1 MKQFKRFILLVLC
14 IGCFSSTLL
23 VSAGSNSRTIYNSQK
38 TVKAYSKASYSK
50 ATIKDHLKISAEING
65 GCDASKI
72 GASNSAYYKYKD
84 KIFEYNEQGDDVTAI
99 NAKLIDNAG
108 VLSSV
113 MNELYLAGA
122 NILAVNQSIP
132 VNNIA
137 DVSITV
143 RLSQTDVSTEDLIS
157 KIKNIGGVKS
167 AEIV

>member
-1 MKQFKRFILLVLC
+1 MGKVKYLLVDMSILPE
-14 IGCFSSTLL
+14 IYAKVVEANGFLQSGEAT
-23 VSAGSNSRTIYNSQK
+23 SASQAAKMAGISR
-38 TVKAYSKASYSK
+38 
-50 ATIKDHLKISAEING
+50 
-65 GCDASKI
+65 
-72 GASNSAYYKYKD
+72 SAYYKYKD

-143 RLSQTDVSTEDLIS
+143 RLTQSDVSTKDLIL

>member
-1 MKQFKRFILLVLC
+1 MGKVNYLLLDMSVLPEVYVKV
-14 IGCFSSTLL
+14 IEAKGYLQSGE
-23 VSAGSNSRTIYNSQK
+23 AANASQ
-38 TVKAYSKASYSK
+38 A
-50 ATIKDHLKISAEING
+50 IKMPGIS
-65 GCDASKI
+65 C
-72 GASNSAYYKYKD
+72 SAYYKYKD